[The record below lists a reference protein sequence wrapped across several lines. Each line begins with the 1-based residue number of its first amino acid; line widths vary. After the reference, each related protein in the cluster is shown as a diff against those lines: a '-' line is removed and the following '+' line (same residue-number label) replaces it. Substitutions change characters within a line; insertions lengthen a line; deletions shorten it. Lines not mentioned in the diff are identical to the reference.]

1 MRKLTKKQI
10 AVLIYKKTEPKG
22 YSKKTPHGLE
32 FKLNKKYGTTLPK
45 KGVFTCVGCG
55 TALYKAETKFDSKHG
70 WPSFYKS
77 IKNKVKEVPDADGK
91 RTEIICSNCGS
102 HLGHIFKKEG
112 FPTPTNERHCVNSI
126 SLKYRPEKKKKKKK
140 KTRGGTLVRTR
151 RRSRA

>member
-1 MRKLTKKQI
+1 MGIYMRKLTKKQI

-45 KGVFTCVGCG
+45 KGVFICVGCG

-91 RTEIICSNCGS
+91 RTEIICSKCGS

-112 FPTPTNERHCVNSI
+112 FPTPTNERHCV
-126 SLKYRPEKKKKKKK
+126 
-140 KTRGGTLVRTR
+140 
-151 RRSRA
+151 